1 MFDKLKFKIG
11 SLVILTFSL
20 CFIIMGVIS
29 YSVIRT
35 VIYDNFID
43 FSVKN
48 INQKIN
54 NIKIYSKFIEE
65 TSKQVTANPDTIR
78 ILKHQE
84 SLLNIVYLLDSV
96 KQSHLGVLGV
106 ALFDTSGTTYL
117 SNYTT
122 AYPPLSKLLNNEV
135 VSKLLAS
142 GQASFW
148 SVRTQDISG
157 YYNNT
162 RYAEEYGVITFVSK
176 IFDDTNNLRGYL
188 FIDIDPQ
195 YAYSFFNS
203 SDRAF
208 PNHTSAYIVN
218 PESGIL
224 PSKLNLPPTAEL
236 LYEINGSMNI
246 TNSYK
251 IAASKKYILACN
263 DFFNNN
269 KIIVVV
275 PLADLYTKL
284 NQMIII
290 MLSVIVVLIF
300 LSTVTALLLTNS
312 ISVPLTDLYK
322 RMRNNSV

>member
-1 MFDKLKFKIG
+1 MFDKLKFRIN

-20 CFIIMGVIS
+20 SFIIIGVIS

-78 ILKHQE
+78 VLKHQE
-84 SLLNIVYLLDSV
+84 STLNIVNVLDSV
-96 KQSHLGVLGV
+96 NQSHLGVLGV

-122 AYPPLSKLLNNEV
+122 AYPPLSKLLKNDV
-135 VSKLLAS
+135 IAKLFAS
-142 GQASFW
+142 GQDSFW

-162 RYAEEYGVITFVSK
+162 RYPEEYGMITFVSK
-176 IFDDTNNLRGYL
+176 IFDDANNLSGYL

-195 YAYSFFNS
+195 YAYSFFKS
-203 SDRAF
+203 SERAF
-208 PNHTSAYIVN
+208 PNHTTSYIAN
-218 PESGIL
+218 SESGIL
-224 PSKLNLPPTAEL
+224 PSNLNLPPTAEL
-236 LYEINGSMNI
+236 LNEINSSMNI
-246 TNSYK
+246 TNGYK
-251 IAASKKYILACN
+251 ISANKKFILTCN

-269 KIIVVV
+269 KIIVIV
-275 PLADLYTKL
+275 PLAGLYTKL
-284 NQMIII
+284 NQMVLI
-290 MLSVIVVLIF
+290 MLSAIVALIL
-300 LSTVTALLLTNS
+300 LSIITALLLTNS

-322 RMRNNSV
+322 KMRNNSV

>member
-1 MFDKLKFKIG
+1 MFDKLKFRIN

-20 CFIIMGVIS
+20 SFIIIGVIS

-65 TSKQVTANPDTIR
+65 TSKQVTANPDTIHV
-78 ILKHQE
+78 LKRQE
-84 SLLNIVYLLDSV
+84 STSNIINVLDSV
-96 KQSHLGVLGV
+96 NQSHFGVLGV

-122 AYPPLSKLLNNEV
+122 AYPSLSKLLGNDV
-135 VSKLLAS
+135 ISKLFAS
-142 GQASFW
+142 GQDSFW
-148 SVRTQDISG
+148 SIRTQDIAG

-162 RYAEEYGVITFVSK
+162 RYTEEYGVITFVSK
-176 IFDDTNNLRGYL
+176 IFDDTNTLCGYL

-195 YAYSFFNS
+195 YAYSFFKS

-208 PNHTSAYIVN
+208 PSHTISYIAN
-218 PESGIL
+218 SESGIL
-224 PSKLNLPPTAEL
+224 PSNLNLPPTEEL
-236 LYEINGSMNI
+236 LYEINDSMNI
-246 TNSYK
+246 TNGYK
-251 IAASKKYILACN
+251 ISSSKKFILTCN

-269 KIIVVV
+269 RIVVIV
-275 PLADLYTKL
+275 PLAGLYTKL
-284 NQMIII
+284 NQMVII

-300 LSTVTALLLTNS
+300 LSTVIALLLTNS

-322 RMRNNSV
+322 KMRNNSV